1 MGTLTYCTPS
11 RKPNLPGST
20 LGALQEMPPAQPLL
34 VLLRAPESSW
44 MLVMKSGAL
53 LEHSGDVLL
62 LHCSWE
68 LLSAPE
74 LILSQNL
81 IFTPCAC
88 RELCHKTSKL
98 SLSFL
103 YLLYLLSFFSS
114 FFNISISLKIY
125 SMRLVLLRFND
136 LFHKINHDISDPE
149 QLCNF
154 S

>member
-1 MGTLTYCTPS
+1 MYCAPS